1 MSLSLVTQNLQN
13 ILHTAPIKL
22 QLLMMEQDPTSNGIM
37 EYTSEILIDS
47 LLHTLNTKEWF
58 EKSSKKLPESIE
70 YTYRFIFNNV
80 YNKLRVTFDFF
91 PVKGIS
97 TLKEPCMY
105 FKSNLYFNW
114 MGKEKERRNDLMTL
128 FLTTTLAKVFLN
140 TETDRCIVDYY
151 VPVKDTESIIDIP
164 ATYLRWVECKS
175 LQDSTVVKDK
185 YEYVFPGVRM
195 LINKVI
201 EYQDETSKGKITKL
215 LQTIIGEGL
224 DE

>member
-13 ILHTAPIKL
+13 ILHTTPIKL
-22 QLLMMEQDPTSNGIM
+22 QLLIMEQDPTANGIM

-47 LLHTLNTKEWF
+47 LFHSLNTKEWF
-58 EKSSKKLPESIE
+58 EKSSKESPESIE
-70 YTYRFIFNNV
+70 YTYRFVFNNV
-80 YNKLRVTFDFF
+80 YNKLRVVFDFF

-105 FKSNLYFNW
+105 FKSNLYLDW
-114 MGKEKERRNDLMTL
+114 MGKEKEKRDDLTL
-128 FLTTTLAKVFLN
+128 FLTTTMAKVFFN
-140 TETDRCIVDYY
+140 AETDKCMIDYY
-151 VPVKDTESIIDIP
+151 IPIKDAESTINIP
-164 ATYLRWVECKS
+164 ATYLRWVECES
-175 LQDSTVVKDK
+175 SQDSIFNKDK
-185 YEYVFPGVRM
+185 YEYVFPGIRK

-201 EYQDETSKGKITKL
+201 EYQDEISKGKITKL

>member
-1 MSLSLVTQNLQN
+1 MSLVIQNLQN
-13 ILHTAPIKL
+13 ILHTTPIKL
-22 QLLMMEQDPTSNGIM
+22 QIKEQDQEAVDRDSIM

-58 EKSSKKLPESIE
+58 EKSLKESSAE
-70 YTYRFIFNNV
+70 FTTYTYRFIFNNV
-80 YNKLRVTFDFF
+80 YNKLRVTFDFI
-91 PVKGIS
+91 PVKGVS

-105 FKSNLYFNW
+105 FKSNLYFDW
-114 MGKEKERRNDLMTL
+114 MGKGEERRDDLTL
-128 FLTTTLAKVFLN
+128 FLTTTLAKVFFN
-140 TETDRCIVDYY
+140 AEADKCIIDYY

>member
-1 MSLSLVTQNLQN
+1 MSLVIQNLQN
-13 ILHTAPIKL
+13 ILHTTPIKL
-22 QLLMMEQDPTSNGIM
+22 QLLMLEQDPTANGIM

-47 LLHTLNTKEWF
+47 LLYTLNTKEWF
-58 EKSSKKLPESIE
+58 EKYSKPESPESIG
-70 YTYRFIFNNV
+70 YSYRFVFNNV
-80 YNKLRVTFDFF
+80 YNNLRVVFDFF

-105 FKSNLYFNW
+105 FKSNLYLDW
-114 MGKEKERRNDLMTL
+114 MGKEKERRDDLTL

-140 TETDRCIVDYY
+140 TETDKCIVDYY
-151 VPVKDTESIIDIP
+151 VPVKDTESIIDVP
-164 ATYLRWVECKS
+164 ATFLRWVECKS
-175 LQDSTVVKDK
+175 LRDSTVVKDK
-185 YEYVFPGVRM
+185 YEYVFPGIRM

-201 EYQDETSKGKITKL
+201 EYQDEISKGKITKL